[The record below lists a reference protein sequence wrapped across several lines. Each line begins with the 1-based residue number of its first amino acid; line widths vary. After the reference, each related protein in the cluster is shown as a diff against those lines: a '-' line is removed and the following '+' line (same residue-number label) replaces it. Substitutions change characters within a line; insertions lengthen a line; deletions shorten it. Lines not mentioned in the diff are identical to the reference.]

1 MPGAG
6 DLNLSSN
13 LIGDAGTES
22 LSGVLAQCPALTHL
36 DIKGQRVLQECWG
49 SAECTACSL
58 PSV

>member
-1 MPGAG
+1 VH
-6 DLNLSSN
+6 LNLSSN

-22 LSGVLAQCPALTHL
+22 LSGVLVQCPALVHL
-36 DIKGQRVLQECWG
+36 YIKGQRVLQEFWG